1 MKEHLK
7 EEYISLDTLDEPQ
20 LLAQYFRTFDLDKN
34 GRVDGLEL
42 MKALHIMNGKQLCRS
57 GKREIRSFILILVL
71 VEHGHEEENSN
82 FIIDDELID
91 DMDEELKFYDM
102 NDDGM
107 ITYVEFIRRHRERM
121 DQN

>member
-42 MKALHIMNGKQLCRS
+42 MKALHIMN
-57 GKREIRSFILILVL
+57 